1 MSWLVPVSNKDDN
14 SNAHKGSSEVSH
26 IHEKIMSNMY
36 RSVQSVLFECSNV
49 NTEGNGGI
57 VSLGVDI
64 MNVLICNGGKG
75 SFWIDG
81 NRKPDDGVL
90 C

>member
-1 MSWLVPVSNKDDN
+1 M
-14 SNAHKGSSEVSH
+14 
-26 IHEKIMSNMY
+26 
-36 RSVQSVLFECSNV
+36 QSVLFECSNV
-49 NTEGNGGI
+49 NTEGNGGRM
-57 VSLGVDI
+57 VNSVVCI
-64 MNVLICNGGKG
+64 MECIDMQWRKG